1 MNFVINDKCW
11 TLKFDNFPHFQNVTS
26 NNPPPASVITT
37 HCVRKSIF
45 DSPFYPEIWF
55 FSRELAK
62 KSTFQHNQFTIKSV
76 RQLKFINTTW
86 TPTPWTQD
94 VNWTDIRRS
103 EDVLGI
109 QFTFCIQ
116 EVGYRFSL
124 LLLLILVKTWNRWF
138 HIKSV

>member
-1 MNFVINDKCW
+1 MNFVINDKWW
-11 TLKFDNFPHFQNVTS
+11 TLKFDNFLHFQNVTS

-37 HCVRKSIF
+37 HCARKSIF
-45 DSPFYPEIWF
+45 DSTFYPKIWF
-55 FSRELAK
+55 FFSQL
-62 KSTFQHNQFTIKSV
+62 FQHNHFTIESV

-86 TPTPWTQD
+86 TPTLWTQD

-103 EDVLGI
+103 EDALDI